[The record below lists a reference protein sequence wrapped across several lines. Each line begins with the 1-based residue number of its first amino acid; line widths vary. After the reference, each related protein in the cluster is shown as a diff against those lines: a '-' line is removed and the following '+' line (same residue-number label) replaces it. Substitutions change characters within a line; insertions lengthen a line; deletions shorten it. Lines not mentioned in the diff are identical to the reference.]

1 MSQEKELPPVGLTA
15 LYTLNGPVIVHFLD
29 GHTQEGE
36 LVRQDMFNL
45 FLQVNST
52 PWLIPRAQ
60 VRYVAGQP
68 DQPIELDT
76 VSLTETHV
84 RPAWVGAGLYDT
96 VDRSPAR
103 PRPAEPV
110 PEVATQPL
118 QEPQPVMAEPEA
130 PAEEEAYIVEPEPAE
145 DEAFIPEPEPAPLF
159 EPDVGLKTMLD
170 APLDFDAPAAAELLD
185 ELAAAEESWDDRTM
199 VLAHEAEDEDE
210 ITYVLQIEEEP
221 AAPPRAVCTTGPH
234 AGEQYDLIGE
244 VSTIGR
250 SADNTIPLV
259 LDKEVSRR
267 HALIRRDHNQFFV
280 HDQNS
285 LNGVYV
291 NNNRISAPCL
301 LQTGDVILIG
311 ITNIEFQG

>member
-1 MSQEKELPPVGLTA
+1 MSQKKEPSIINHTA
-15 LYTLNGPVIVHFLD
+15 LYTLTGPVVVHFLD

-36 LVRQDMFNL
+36 LVKQDMFNL

-68 DQPIELDT
+68 DQPVEVDI
-76 VSLTETHV
+76 VSQTETHV
-84 RPAWVGAGLYDT
+84 RSAWVGAGLYDT

-110 PEVATQPL
+110 PEAATQPL
-118 QEPQPVMAEPEA
+118 AEPEQVMAEPEA
-130 PAEEEAYIVEPEPAE
+130 PAEVEL
-145 DEAFIPEPEPAPLF
+145 FIPEPEPEPAPVF

-170 APLDFDAPAAAELLD
+170 APLDFDAPAPAMPAAADLLD

-199 VLAHEAEDEDE
+199 VLAHKAEEEDE
-210 ITYVLQIEEEP
+210 ITYVLQNEEEP
-221 AAPPRAVCTTGPH
+221 AAPPRAICTTGPH

-291 NNNRISAPCL
+291 NNDRLSAPRL
-301 LQTGDVILIG
+301 LQAGDVILIG